1 MATTT
6 AFPHLQNQTYMN
18 LTTYRKTGVAV
29 TTPVWF
35 AQEGDKIYV
44 FTAGESGKVK
54 RIRNNGTVEVAPCN
68 ASGKP
73 LGASQSAIARLL
85 SPEEGKRADAIVTR
99 KYGWQKRIFGL
110 IGMIRRTQPFYIE
123 IREGK

>member
-18 LTTYRKTGVAV
+18 LTTYRKSGVAV

-35 AQEGDKIYV
+35 AQEGDKLYV

>member
-18 LTTYRKTGVAV
+18 LTTYRKSGVAV

-35 AQEGDKIYV
+35 AQEGDKLYV

-54 RIRNNGTVEVAPCN
+54 RIRNSGTVEVAPCT

-110 IGMIRRTQPFYIE
+110 LGMIRRTQPFYIE

>member
-6 AFPHLQNQTYMN
+6 AFPHLQNHTYMN
-18 LTTYRKTGVAV
+18 LTTYRKSGVAV

-35 AQEGDKIYV
+35 AQEGDKLYV

-54 RIRNNGTVEVAPCN
+54 RIRNNGTVEVAPCT
-68 ASGKP
+68 ASGKA
-73 LGASQSAIARLL
+73 LGESQSAIARLL

-110 IGMIRRTQPFYIE
+110 LGMIRRTQPFYIE

>member
-18 LTTYRKTGVAV
+18 LTTYRKSGVAV

-35 AQEGDKIYV
+35 AQEGDKLYV

-110 IGMIRRTQPFYIE
+110 VGMIRRAQPFYIE

>member
-18 LTTYRKTGVAV
+18 LTTYRKSGVAV

-35 AQEGDKIYV
+35 AQEGDKLYV

-110 IGMIRRTQPFYIE
+110 LGMIRRTQPFYIE

>member
-18 LTTYRKTGVAV
+18 LTTYRKSGVAV

-35 AQEGDKIYV
+35 AQEGDKLYV

-68 ASGKP
+68 ASGKA
-73 LGASQSAIARLL
+73 LGESQSAIARLL

-110 IGMIRRTQPFYIE
+110 IGMIRRAQPFYIE

>member
-18 LTTYRKTGVAV
+18 LTTYRKSGVAV

-35 AQEGDKIYV
+35 AQEGDKLYV

-110 IGMIRRTQPFYIE
+110 IGLIRRTQPFYIE

>member
-35 AQEGDKIYV
+35 AQEGDKLYV

-54 RIRNNGTVEVAPCN
+54 RIRNNGTVEGAPCN
-68 ASGKP
+68 ASAKP

-110 IGMIRRTQPFYIE
+110 LGMIRRTQPFYIE

>member
-18 LTTYRKTGVAV
+18 LTTYRKSGVAV

-35 AQEGDKIYV
+35 AQEGDKLYV

-110 IGMIRRTQPFYIE
+110 VGMIRRTQPFYIE

>member
-18 LTTYRKTGVAV
+18 LTTYRKSGVAV

-110 IGMIRRTQPFYIE
+110 LGMIRRTQPFYIE

>member
-1 MATTT
+1 MVTTT

-18 LTTYRKTGVAV
+18 LTTYRKSGVAV

-110 IGMIRRTQPFYIE
+110 IGLIRRTQPFYIE